1 MKKLALLLVAILLV
15 SVLAPASAEG
25 CIDQYGSHAF
35 VDVDVKQATC
45 TEDGYV
51 VRRCSRAGCNY
62 EETVSFKKYGHSYDN
77 GICIRCSAVE
87 PAPVPTQ
94 TPTPTA
100 TPTPAPTATP
110 TPAPT
115 ATPTPIPTPT
125 PTYAPTPVPTA
136 APTPVP
142 TTASTPAPTSA
153 PIPVPTV
160 TPVPTFGPSPAQTP
174 APTPTPTVPSTE
186 TPVPFIPSL
195 PAADTP
201 VPLTPTPEPAVTLSP
216 TEVPIRP
223 LSEDTPIPIPTE
235 TLSPTEVPSPTPK
248 HTSESSNSTLKNK
261 EDIWDLEIS
270 LSLSDEN
277 EYLLFLTKK
286 TGPATQTTDP
296 ADPYQYEATLSY
308 LSGTAEPVLLLQ
320 GRCWFNA
327 TVHGQREDNNS
338 FRLTITRFPQLTVT
352 FESTTVS
359 VSFLPDPDQD
369 ILLLLHILDLKD
381 TGSPFLSTELS
392 GTDYAP

>member
-15 SVLAPASAEG
+15 SVLAPSSAED

-35 VDVDVKQATC
+35 VEVDVKQATC

-62 EETVSFKKYGHSYDN
+62 EETVSFKKYGHLYDN

-94 TPTPTA
+94 SPTPAA

-115 ATPTPIPTPT
+115 ATPTP
-125 PTYAPTPVPTA
+125 VPTA

-142 TTASTPAPTSA
+142 SATPT
-153 PIPVPTV
+153 PVPTV
-160 TPVPTFGPSPAQTP
+160 TPVPTLGPTP
-174 APTPTPTVPSTE
+174 APTPTIPSTE

-195 PAADTP
+195 PPADTP
-201 VPLTPTPEPAVTLSP
+201 VPLTPTPEPATTLSP

-235 TLSPTEVPSPTPK
+235 TWSPAEVPSPTPK
-248 HTSESSNSTLKNK
+248 HTSESSNSTFKNK

-286 TGPATQTTDP
+286 TGTANQTTDP